1 LNKLYVFQ
9 KRDPKFM
16 AKVKRTKW
24 KLKNWF
30 IHIIYTNLSIYNIT
44 KCFTLIKQ
52 MTFCT

>member
-24 KLKNWF
+24 REQSEENKVKR
-30 IHIIYTNLSIYNIT
+30 T
-44 KCFTLIKQ
+44 KWREQ
-52 MTFCT
+52 SED